1 MYSNCMLNNKLTWS
15 VELLEKMSLINKTCL
30 IKTCLTKKVVL
41 RTNAPY
47 FIGLLDFTFTIL
59 LVRGRA
65 LVLNGLKDI
74 LTWNKTVSDR
84 LIELMPQWTMTIP
97 TRVKK

>member
-1 MYSNCMLNNKLTWS
+1 
-15 VELLEKMSLINKTCL
+15 MSLINKTCL

-74 LTWNKTVSDR
+74 LT
-84 LIELMPQWTMTIP
+84 
-97 TRVKK
+97 